1 MENITNNLSYLIPEI
16 IITIL
21 GFIIIGI
28 GIFTRIRNKFVL
40 PFVSISGL
48 IFTAIYITFF
58 FNFSNIH
65 ILSTTDHNQMN
76 DLFIYGGLLKL
87 DSFSL
92 LFKFIFIIL
101 GIFIILMS
109 IDYVDKYVNHEGEFY
124 GLMILSIAGMM
135 IMSAANELLTAYIGL
150 ELLSFSLYILVSLGN
165 DPEKTNESSIKYI
178 LLGGFTSALVLY
190 GISQIYTE
198 LVKNDIV
205 NPTFFSSIGIY
216 ATQYEN
222 FPPLFIFGL
231 FLLITGLGF
240 KIAAVPFHTWAPDI
254 YEGAPLPIAG
264 YLATASKL
272 AGIALILR
280 IFAEIFEGSHSSLVI
295 IVAIL
300 AILTMSLGNITAI
313 AQTKYRRLIAYSGIS
328 HMGYILVGLATNTI
342 DSYTA
347 VILHSIGYA
356 FSGLLIFGVLISFYN
371 RTNKENISD
380 LSGLYKT
387 NSFLALC
394 LTIALLSTAGLPFFV
409 GFISKFYLFLAAV
422 EQDLLWLVIIALIN
436 SLISL
441 YYYLMVIKEMY
452 VNEPDDIQVI
462 STNNIE
468 KLVLITSL
476 IGVIGLGIYPEIIM
490 DAINSASVS
499 VFIR

>member
-16 IITIL
+16 IITVL

-58 FNFSNIH
+58 FNFGNIH

-124 GLMILSIAGMM
+124 GLIILSIAGMM

-254 YEGAPLPIAG
+254 
-264 YLATASKL
+264 
-272 AGIALILR
+272 
-280 IFAEIFEGSHSSLVI
+280 
-295 IVAIL
+295 
-300 AILTMSLGNITAI
+300 
-313 AQTKYRRLIAYSGIS
+313 
-328 HMGYILVGLATNTI
+328 
-342 DSYTA
+342 
-347 VILHSIGYA
+347 
-356 FSGLLIFGVLISFYN
+356 
-371 RTNKENISD
+371 
-380 LSGLYKT
+380 
-387 NSFLALC
+387 
-394 LTIALLSTAGLPFFV
+394 
-409 GFISKFYLFLAAV
+409 
-422 EQDLLWLVIIALIN
+422 
-436 SLISL
+436 
-441 YYYLMVIKEMY
+441 
-452 VNEPDDIQVI
+452 
-462 STNNIE
+462 
-468 KLVLITSL
+468 
-476 IGVIGLGIYPEIIM
+476 
-490 DAINSASVS
+490 
-499 VFIR
+499 

>member
-1 MENITNNLSYLIPEI
+1 MENITNNLTYLIPEI
-16 IITIL
+16 IIIAL

-28 GIFTRIRNKFVL
+28 GIFTRIRNKFIL
-40 PFVSISGL
+40 PFASITGL

-58 FNFSNIH
+58 FDIGNIH
-65 ILSTTDHNQMN
+65 ILSTTDHNQMK

-101 GIFIILMS
+101 GIFVILMS
-109 IDYVDKYVNHEGEFY
+109 IDYVDKHVNHEGEFY
-124 GLMILSIAGMM
+124 GLIILSIAGMM

-216 ATQYEN
+216 ATQYEA
-222 FPPLFIFGL
+222 FPPLFVFGL

-240 KIAAVPFHTWAPDI
+240 KIAAAPFHTWAPDI

-280 IFAEIFEGSHSSLVI
+280 IFSEIFEGSHSSLVI

-300 AILTMSLGNITAI
+300 AILTMSIGNITAI

-328 HMGYILVGLATNTI
+328 HMGYILVGLATNTV

-347 VILHSIGYA
+347 IICTQL
-356 FSGLLIFGVLISFYN
+356 
-371 RTNKENISD
+371 D
-380 LSGLYKT
+380 M
-387 NSFLALC
+387 
-394 LTIALLSTAGLPFFV
+394 PF
-409 GFISKFYLFLAAV
+409 
-422 EQDLLWLVIIALIN
+422 
-436 SLISL
+436 
-441 YYYLMVIKEMY
+441 
-452 VNEPDDIQVI
+452 QV
-462 STNNIE
+462 
-468 KLVLITSL
+468 
-476 IGVIGLGIYPEIIM
+476 
-490 DAINSASVS
+490 
-499 VFIR
+499 

>member
-16 IITIL
+16 LIIVL
-21 GFIIIGI
+21 GFTIIGV
-28 GIFTRIRNKFVL
+28 GIFTRVRNKFVL
-40 PFVSISGL
+40 PFISVTGL
-48 IFTAIYITFF
+48 IITALFIYYKFDF
-58 FNFSNIH
+58 GNIQT
-65 ILSTTDHNQMN
+65 LSTTNHNQMD
-76 DLFIYGGLLKL
+76 DLLIYGGLLKL

-92 LFKFIFIIL
+92 LFKFIFIII
-101 GIFIILMS
+101 GIFITLMS
-109 IDYVDKYVNHEGEFY
+109 IDYVVKYINHEGEYY
-124 GLMILSIAGMM
+124 GLIVLSIAGMM
-135 IMSAANELLTAYIGL
+135 IMAAANELLTAYIGL

-198 LVKNDIV
+198 LVKNDIL
-205 NPTFFSSIGIY
+205 NPTFFTSIGTY
-216 ATQYEN
+216 ASQYEN

-254 YEGAPLPIAG
+254 YEGAPLPIAA
-264 YLATASKL
+264 YLATASKV

-280 IFAEIFEGSHSSLVI
+280 IFSEVFEGSHSSLIV

-328 HMGYILVGLATNTI
+328 HMGYILVGLATDTV
-342 DSYTA
+342 DSYSA
-347 VILHSIGYA
+347 IIFHSIGYI
-356 FSGLLIFGVLISFYN
+356 FSSLVIFSVLVCFYN
-371 RTNKENISD
+371 KTNKDNISD

-387 NSFLALC
+387 NSFLALGI
-394 LTIALLSTAGLPFFV
+394 TIALLSTAGLPFFV

-422 EQDLLWLVIIALIN
+422 AQGLLWLVIIALIN

-441 YYYLMVIKEMY
+441 YYYLMVIKEIY
-452 VNEPDDIQVI
+452 VGTPINEQGI
-462 STNNIE
+462 STNNLE
-468 KLVLITSL
+468 KFIVVSSL
-476 IGVIGLGIYPEIIM
+476 IGVIGLGLYPEIIM
-490 DAINSASVS
+490 GAINSAAIAVR
-499 VFIR
+499 IN